1 MFRIQDRSP
10 ESHHVEPR
18 PSHDSTIGQ
27 KEGVRVAATTTMKP
41 AEDETFHLSALLG
54 VRVILHN
61 KKIGKLADMIIV
73 DYDKYAEVTHIV
85 VSRPFGN
92 PMLVVPWEF
101 VPSMSTSQ
109 VQIEISDIKAYE
121 GEPAESA
128 LLIGDHIMDKKILD
142 INDTEIEVVYDLTLV
157 KRHGKLYA
165 TAVDSSRY
173 GRMRRMGFR
182 KTAINRA
189 SKDQKANGQVIPW
202 FYVQPL
208 PPNITSFK
216 GDVKLKILKENLSDV
231 KPVDLADMLEDLD
244 HEHMVMVFNQLET
257 AHASDTLEEI
267 EPNVQRELVSSL
279 AKDKVALLIQQM
291 SPGQAA
297 DLLAALP
304 NSEIVTYLD
313 ELDEETATK
322 VRSILE
328 KQEEHVMNY
337 TTSLFVTVPPDMTA
351 EQAQNEYHH
360 IAKHKDV
367 VMYLYVVDE
376 TSHLLGVI
384 DIKELLAAADA
395 ARLRDFMVEN
405 VISLKPYSTLKDA
418 SELFNRYDF
427 RAIPVTDE
435 DHHII
440 GVVTHRDVMKLTHHF
455 IE

>member
-1 MFRIQDRSP
+1 M
-10 ESHHVEPR
+10 
-18 PSHDSTIGQ
+18 
-27 KEGVRVAATTTMKP
+27 ATTTMP
-41 AEDETFHLSALLG
+41 AKSSPDETFHLSELLG
-54 VRVILHN
+54 DKVFLRG

-73 DYDKYAEVTHIV
+73 ERDKYAEVTHIV

-101 VPSMSTSQ
+101 VSSISRTQ
-109 VQIEISDIKAYE
+109 VVIDINDMRAYE

-128 LLIGDHIMDKKILD
+128 LLVGDHIMDKKVLD

-182 KTAINRA
+182 RTADKRGSRDAN
-189 SKDQKANGQVIPW
+189 ANGQVIPW

-244 HEHMVMVFNQLET
+244 HEHRVMVFNQLET
-257 AHASDTLEEI
+257 AQASDTLEEI
-267 EPNVQRELVSSL
+267 EPNVQRELISSL
-279 AKDKVALLIQQM
+279 AKDKVALLIKQM
-291 SPGQAA
+291 TPGQAA

-304 NSEIVTYLD
+304 HADMVILLN
-313 ELDEETATK
+313 ELDNGTATK

-337 TTSLFVTVPPDMTA
+337 TTSLFVTVPPNMTA
-351 EQAQNEYHH
+351 EQAQNQYHL
-360 IAKHKDV
+360 IASTRTWSCTC
-367 VMYLYVVDE
+367 MWW
-376 TSHLLGVI
+376 TTP
-384 DIKELLAAADA
+384 A
-395 ARLRDFMVEN
+395 
-405 VISLKPYSTLKDA
+405 ISW
-418 SELFNRYDF
+418 E
-427 RAIPVTDE
+427 
-435 DHHII
+435 
-440 GVVTHRDVMKLTHHF
+440 
-455 IE
+455 

>member
-1 MFRIQDRSP
+1 
-10 ESHHVEPR
+10 
-18 PSHDSTIGQ
+18 
-27 KEGVRVAATTTMKP
+27 VAASAPSPKSSP
-41 AEDETFHLSALLG
+41 DETFHLSELLG
-54 VRVILHN
+54 DKVFLRD
-61 KKIGKLADMIIV
+61 KKIGRLADMIIV
-73 DYDKYAEVTHIV
+73 DYDKYAEVTHII

-101 VPSMSTSQ
+101 VSSISKTQ
-109 VQIEISDIKAYE
+109 VTIEINDLRTYE
-121 GEPAESA
+121 GEPAENA
-128 LLIGDHIMDKKILD
+128 LLIGDHIMDKKVLD

-165 TAVDSSRY
+165 TAVDSSRF

-182 KTAINRA
+182 KTADNRA
-189 SKDQKANGQVIPW
+189 SRNESANGDVIPW

-244 HEHMVMVFNQLET
+244 HEHRMMIFNQLDM

-279 AKDKVALLIQQM
+279 EKDKVTLLIRQM
-291 SPGQAA
+291 TPGQAA

-304 NSEIVTYLD
+304 HSDMVTYLG
-313 ELDEETATK
+313 ELDKDTATK
-322 VRSILE
+322 VRSIIE
-328 KQEEHVMNY
+328 KQEEHVANY
-337 TTSLFVTVPPDMTA
+337 STSLFVTVPPTMTA
-351 EQAQNEYHH
+351 EQAQTEYHL

-376 TSHLLGVI
+376 TNHLLGVI
-384 DIKELLAAADA
+384 DIKELLAAVDS
-395 ARLRDFMVEN
+395 LHLKDFMIEN
-405 VISLKPYSTLKDA
+405 VISLKPTSTLKDA
-418 SELFNRYDF
+418 SDLFNRYDF
-427 RAIPVTDE
+427 RAIPVTD
-435 DHHII
+435 DDNRII
-440 GVVTHRDVMKLTHHF
+440 GVVTHRDVMRLTHHF